1 MHLNKFLPFRI
12 RHGIKIV
19 ILIRLSEKVKI
30 FLKKIDNARKDKIL
44 VLSARNL
51 NFERKKRK
59 NSKIRIT
66 S

>member
-1 MHLNKFLPFRI
+1 MHLNKFPPFKI
-12 RHGIKIV
+12 RHAIKIV
-19 ILIRLSEKVKI
+19 ILIWLSEKVKI
-30 FLKKIDNARKDKIL
+30 FLKKIDNARKNKIL